1 MPQGGP
7 PYQVWQTTTLGKQTI
22 KKNKNTRNKLKV
34 GFNIQQTV
42 LYNIRMGI
50 MEEDDDPQS
59 AGIDVTV
66 GGPLKLQ
73 DLGLRMLPGGNPELA
88 DNEVDVDDFE
98 IKLEIKKIKKVK
110 RARANKK
117 LRLFASCSSNRRLK
131 DIDLCSVEIC
141 LVITIFFL
149 LFQVTFVLLDFPI
162 FP

>member
-1 MPQGGP
+1 
-7 PYQVWQTTTLGKQTI
+7 
-22 KKNKNTRNKLKV
+22 
-34 GFNIQQTV
+34 
-42 LYNIRMGI
+42 MGI